1 MKKFNLAIIAALSLF
16 ANYVS
21 AQSSNEIESFVKS
34 QNLSIEEFGHQLLS
48 APNAQV
54 LDARTP
60 SEYAINHVKG
70 AINVNLKD
78 SAATAQ
84 IIAKLDKNAPTFTYS
99 IGAGRSVILAKKLK
113 ELGFKNAYFMPG
125 GIGTWVGAGFP
136 LESTVDPAKAT
147 SLEEYNKLVAAQPLT
162 FVDIS
167 SIHCG
172 GCKKLHPIL
181 DELEKKYPN
190 IKILRYEMDENLQ
203 LVKDLSVQAL
213 PTLYLY
219 KDGKI
224 VWQHLGT
231 ETKEA
236 LEKLFSEQL

>member
-16 ANYVS
+16 ANYAS

-34 QNLSIEEFGHQLLS
+34 QTITIEEYGHQLLS

-54 LDARTP
+54 LDVRSA
-60 SEYAINHVKG
+60 SEYAINHIKN
-70 AINVNLKD
+70 AINVDLTD
-78 SAATAQ
+78 SVAAAK
-84 IIAKLDKNAPTFTYS
+84 IIAKLDKN
-99 IGAGRSVILAKKLK
+99 
-113 ELGFKNAYFMPG
+113 FMPG

-190 IKILRYEMDENLQ
+190 IKILRYELDENLQ
-203 LVKDLSVQAL
+203 LVKDLNVQSL

>member
-34 QNLSIEEFGHQLLS
+34 QTITIEEYGHQLLS

-54 LDARTP
+54 LDVRSA
-60 SEYAINHVKG
+60 SEYAINHIKN
-70 AINVNLKD
+70 AINVDLRD
-78 SAATAQ
+78 SVAAAK

-99 IGAGRSVILAKKLK
+99 IREGRSVILAKKLK